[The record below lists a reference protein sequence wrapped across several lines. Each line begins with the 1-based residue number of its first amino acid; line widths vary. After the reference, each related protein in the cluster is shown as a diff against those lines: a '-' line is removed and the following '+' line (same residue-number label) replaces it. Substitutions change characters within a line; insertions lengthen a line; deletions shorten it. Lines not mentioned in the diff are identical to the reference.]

1 MAPKGLPYAKPKCEV
16 TASQI
21 CKVFK
26 YHFTELP
33 SGLTLK
39 SDEDFTVLEKHMDFF
54 VELWKTDPYVSENV
68 MSAGLHKAFP
78 AATQASTKAAAKAI
92 RQQLSLIHSK
102 KRSMTS
108 GAKLPVL
115 KKFLQEVQEDDHTL
129 PISKPRK
136 QPSTSSK
143 QPAKASSVAELYGFK
158 PNPAEVPVSQVTI
171 SDDADP
177 VDEPSHDG
185 QQGPADF
192 PESVMLVEG
201 CRGYY
206 FDYNAMC
213 LVKLL
218 ATDAEDGFALT
229 ESAKM
234 REGLNGFAIAT
245 FSDGQERETTV
256 SNLEMNFCKEA
267 KLPEVRKRPA
277 AVVRKRPAS
286 QLIGSDSEP
295 EEVQPAKAQPAKA
308 QPAKAQPA
316 KAEPGSK
323 NIFELPSKHKLK
335 LGLFRDKAYITSLAP
350 GEEKYTL
357 LINVGID
364 QAARNGKGHHD
375 IMRLVWEHVKTL
387 PTLPAKADLKT
398 LVLSLLAKD
407 SPFS

>member
-39 SDEDFTVLEKHMDFF
+39 SDEDFTVLEKHMDFV

-68 MSAGLHKAFP
+68 MSAGLRKAFP
-78 AATQASTKAAAKAI
+78 ASTQASTKAAAKAI

-115 KKFLQEVQEDDHTL
+115 KKFLQEVQEDDHVL
-129 PISKPRK
+129 PISKPAAVK

-185 QQGPADF
+185 QQGPGDF

-234 REGLNGFAIAT
+234 REGPNGFAIAT
-245 FSDGQERETTV
+245 FSDGQEKETTV

-295 EEVQPAKAQPAKA
+295 EEV

-398 LVLSLLAKD
+398 MVLSLLAKD
-407 SPFS
+407 SP